1 VIWQFWVALAPVKDL
16 LTDSGM
22 RAAAPKKRP
31 VGDGLARIIQR
42 CSLHFRR
49 CRTLTGMSFQTVRE
63 DRADLEREKRFLIA
77 HAAAHDRIYRYLRRR
92 AENAA
97 TAEDLCA
104 EVFRIAWEKSTDSES
119 LSVMVLFGVARN
131 VLRNHDRSSVR
142 AAKLIGELRPP
153 EQHGDAEACSQ
164 EYPLREALHRL
175 SPEDREVLLLT
186 YWDGFSSREIS
197 DLLNTSAT
205 AIRMRLHRARKAL
218 AHLIQTEGAEQ

>member
-1 VIWQFWVALAPVKDL
+1 
-16 LTDSGM
+16 M
-22 RAAAPKKRP
+22 
-31 VGDGLARIIQR
+31 
-42 CSLHFRR
+42 
-49 CRTLTGMSFQTVRE
+49 
-63 DRADLEREKRFLIA
+63 EREKHFLIA

-92 AENAA
+92 TANAA

-119 LSVMVLFGVARN
+119 LTVMVLFGVARN

-142 AAKLIGELRPP
+142 SAKLIEELRPP
-153 EQHGDAEACSQ
+153 EHHGGVEALSR
-164 EYPLREALHRL
+164 ESPLQEALHRL

-186 YWDGFSSREIS
+186 YWDGFNSREIS

-218 AHLIQTEGAEQ
+218 THLLQAEGAEK